1 MATIDFIIPSFESAG
16 LTRIAI
22 TSFEKFKKTHDFRY
36 IVVENSNSVQGRDK
50 LLEDFSN
57 VTWIQNPTDLRGS
70 HANATALEK
79 GMEMVNTKYVFM
91 CHNDVMATSE
101 TWMDYFISKVADG
114 HSLVGVAK
122 DPGRIKAV
130 RQSGLLVESEIARSV
145 SFYPTYD
152 KGKMIL
158 DVADSLTKFCRD
170 NGLTYFI
177 CDNTFNKPELAGSI
191 KEERYK
197 DIRLDRALDEDGNV
211 IFLHLGRGTQKHS
224 GHYHKPGRVLYPEW
238 VELTTKIL
246 GIE

>member
-1 MATIDFIIPSFESAG
+1 MATIDFIIPSFNSAG

-22 TSFEKFKKTHDFRY
+22 TSFERFKKTHNFRY
-36 IVVENSNSVQGRDK
+36 IVVENSNSIEDRDK

-57 VTWIQNPTDLRGS
+57 VIWVQNPTDLRGS

-79 GMEMVNTKYVFM
+79 GMEMVNTKHVFM
-91 CHNDVMATSE
+91 CHNDVVATSE
-101 TWMDYFISKVADG
+101 TWMDYFISKIAEG
-114 HSLVGVAK
+114 YSLVGASS
-122 DPGRIKAV
+122 DQSRIKAV
-130 RQSGLLVESEIARSV
+130 HQSGLLVESEIARSV
-145 SFYPTYD
+145 SFYPVYNE
-152 KGKMIL
+152 GKMLL

-170 NGLTYFI
+170 SGLSYFV

-197 DIRLDRALDEDGNV
+197 DVRIDRALDEDGNV
-211 IFLHLGRGTQKHS
+211 IFLHLGRGTRKHS

-246 GIE
+246 GIK